1 MQKIYENM
9 ELTYVSYVSF
19 NEVFKN
25 TWMVF
30 TMEPHP
36 PKKHGTPKETMEPPK
51 STRIMGKSSTTPRYP
66 WENHTPNPSKFHVE
80 FERLNMIQLYKH
92 IMVLTHIYIVVL
104 NQEKTTHLGMVY
116 TSY

>member
-36 PKKHGTPKETMEPPK
+36 PKKTWNPQRNHGTPKIHEDHGEIIYHPTLP
-51 STRIMGKSSTTPRYP
+51 MGKSYP
-66 WENHTPNPSKFHVE
+66 KSIKIPC
-80 FERLNMIQLYKH
+80 
-92 IMVLTHIYIVVL
+92 
-104 NQEKTTHLGMVY
+104 
-116 TSY
+116 

>member
-1 MQKIYENM
+1 MQKIYETM

-36 PKKHGTPKETMEPPK
+36 QKILEPPG
-51 STRIMGKSSTTPRYP
+51 TLRIMGKSSTTPRYP
-66 WENHTPNPSKFHVE
+66 WENHTQNPSKFHVE
-80 FERLNMIQLYKH
+80 FERLNMIQ
-92 IMVLTHIYIVVL
+92 T
-104 NQEKTTHLGMVY
+104 
-116 TSY
+116 